1 MNLPNLLS
9 NFHLEKVRLNLKMVQ
24 AEFSFRDADKEAAWD
39 LYVELL
45 TRTATQP
52 LPQESGDEAAAL
64 ESVYSIFQATR
75 TILREHGR
83 GSIQFSKVAVPVL
96 NQVIRP
102 FTTKWHRESQAGAFG
117 DYAKRQDFRREL
129 AILQEDLRNY
139 NSLLAHIADVEDLTT
154 LEQKD
159 GDRG

>member
-24 AEFSFRDADKEAAWD
+24 AELSFKDADKVAAWD

-83 GSIQFSKVAVPVL
+83 GSIQFSKIAVPVL
-96 NQVIRP
+96 NQVVRP
-102 FTTKWHRESQAGAFG
+102 FTTKWHRESIDGAF
-117 DYAKRQDFRREL
+117 DDARRQEFRQEL
-129 AILQEDLRNY
+129 AELQEDLRNY
-139 NSLLAHIADVEDLTT
+139 NALLAHIADVEDLTE
-154 LEQKD
+154 LEDSED
-159 GDRG
+159 G

>member
-1 MNLPNLLS
+1 MNLPGLLQ
-9 NFHLEKVRLNLKMVQ
+9 NFHLDKVRLNLKMVQ
-24 AEFSFRDADKEAAWD
+24 AELTFKDIDKDAAWD

-75 TILREHGR
+75 SILREHGR

-96 NQVIRP
+96 NQMIRP
-102 FTTKWHRESQAGAFG
+102 FTAKWHRESEAGAFG
-117 DYAKRQDFRREL
+117 HDAKRQEFRLEL
-129 AILQEDLRNY
+129 AALQEDLRNY
-139 NSLLAHIADVEDLTT
+139 NALLAHIADVEDLTAIDR
-154 LEQKD
+154 EV
-159 GDRG
+159 GDK

>member
-1 MNLPNLLS
+1 MNLPGLLR

-24 AEFSFRDADKEAAWD
+24 AELSFKDADKDAAWD

-52 LPQESGDEAAAL
+52 LPQDSGDEAAAL

-102 FTTKWHRESQAGAFG
+102 FTTKWHRDSIDGAF
-117 DYAKRQDFRREL
+117 DDARRQEFRQEL
-129 AILQEDLRNY
+129 AELQEDLRNY
-139 NSLLAHIADVEDLTT
+139 NALLAHIADVEDLTE
-154 LEQKD
+154 LEDSED
-159 GDRG
+159 G